1 MDWVTLRSRG
11 KELVKKYRYVL
22 LVVLAGLFLMALPDG
37 KNAKAAP
44 EPAAETEPSQNL
56 QTDLEE
62 ILSQI
67 QGAGRVRVLLTQRE
81 GEQTVYQTDEDST
94 SSGVRSDTVLLSGAD
109 RSQTGLVQQIN
120 PPVYL
125 GAVIVCQGADSAS
138 VRLAIVSAVGSV
150 TGLSADKIT
159 VLKLKEPL
167 N

>member
-11 KELVKKYRYVL
+11 KELVRKYRYVL

-44 EPAAETEPSQNL
+44 EPATAETEPRQDL
-56 QTDLEE
+56 QTGLEE

-81 GEQTVYQTDEDST
+81 GERTVYQTDEDST
-94 SSGVRSDTVLLSGAD
+94 SSGIRSDTVLLNGSD
-109 RSQTGLVQQIN
+109 RSQTGLVQQVN
-120 PPVYL
+120 PPTYL

-150 TGLSADKIT
+150 TGLSTDKIT
-159 VLKLKEPL
+159 VLKMK
-167 N
+167 

>member
-11 KELVKKYRYVL
+11 KELVRKYRYVL

-37 KNAKAAP
+37 KNAKAPP
-44 EPAAETEPSQNL
+44 EPAVAETEPSQNL
-56 QTDLEE
+56 QTELEE

-94 SSGVRSDTVLLSGAD
+94 SSGVRADTVLLNGSD
-109 RSQTGLVQQIN
+109 RSQTGLVQQVN

-150 TGLSADKIT
+150 TGLSTDKIT
-159 VLKLKEPL
+159 VLKMK
-167 N
+167 

>member
-11 KELVKKYRYVL
+11 KELVRKYRYVL

-44 EPAAETEPSQNL
+44 EPAAAETEARQDL
-56 QTDLEE
+56 QTELEE

-81 GEQTVYQTDEDST
+81 GERTVYQTDEDST
-94 SSGVRSDTVLLSGAD
+94 SSGIRSDTVLLNGSD
-109 RSQTGLVQQIN
+109 RSQTGLVQQVN
-120 PPVYL
+120 PPTYL

-150 TGLSADKIT
+150 TGLSTDKIT
-159 VLKLKEPL
+159 VLKMK
-167 N
+167 

>member
-11 KELVKKYRYVL
+11 KELVRKYRYVL

-37 KNAKAAP
+37 KNTKAAP
-44 EPAAETEPSQNL
+44 EPRQDL
-56 QTDLEE
+56 QTGLEE

-81 GEQTVYQTDEDST
+81 GERTVYQTDEDST
-94 SSGVRSDTVLLSGAD
+94 SSGIRSDTVLLNGSD
-109 RSQTGLVQQIN
+109 RSQTGLVQQVN
-120 PPVYL
+120 PPTYL

-150 TGLSADKIT
+150 TGLSTDKIT
-159 VLKLKEPL
+159 VLKMK
-167 N
+167 

>member
-11 KELVKKYRYVL
+11 KELVRKYRYVL

-37 KNAKAAP
+37 KNTKATP
-44 EPAAETEPSQNL
+44 EPAAAETEPRQDL
-56 QTDLEE
+56 QTGLEE

-81 GEQTVYQTDEDST
+81 GERTVYQTDEDST
-94 SSGVRSDTVLLSGAD
+94 SSGIRSDTVLLNGSD
-109 RSQTGLVQQIN
+109 RSQTGLVQQVN
-120 PPVYL
+120 PPTYL

-150 TGLSADKIT
+150 TGLSTDKIT
-159 VLKLKEPL
+159 VLKMK
-167 N
+167 

>member
-1 MDWVTLRSRG
+1 MDWVTLRSKG
-11 KELVKKYRYVL
+11 KELVRKYRYVL

-44 EPAAETEPSQNL
+44 EPAAAEMEPSQNL
-56 QTDLEE
+56 QTNLEE

-94 SSGVRSDTVLLSGAD
+94 SSGVRSDTVLLNGSD
-109 RSQTGLVQQIN
+109 RSQTGLVQQVN
-120 PPVYL
+120 PPTYL

-138 VRLAIVSAVGSV
+138 VRLAIVAAVGSV
-150 TGLSADKIT
+150 TGLSTDKIT
-159 VLKLKEPL
+159 VLKMK
-167 N
+167 

>member
-1 MDWVTLRSRG
+1 MDWVTVRSRG

-44 EPAAETEPSQNL
+44 EPAAAVTEPRQDL

-109 RSQTGLVQQIN
+109 RSQTGLVRQIN
-120 PPVYL
+120 PPTYL

-150 TGLSADKIT
+150 TGLSTDKIT
-159 VLKLKEPL
+159 VLKMK
-167 N
+167 